1 MIARVTGLSR
11 SEAANQLQVSRK
23 TLVSWTQRG
32 IINAST
38 WTSPGG
44 RIYVGY
50 PQPEID
56 RLKNEMGIER
66 DGQP

>member
-50 PQPEID
+50 PVSEVD
-56 RLKNEMGIER
+56 RLKADMGIVS
-66 DGQP
+66 

>member
-23 TLVSWTQRG
+23 TLVSWTKRG

-50 PQPEID
+50 ASAEVR
-56 RLKNEMGIER
+56 RLQKEMGLA
-66 DGQP
+66 

>member
-1 MIARVTGLSR
+1 MIAKVSGLTR

-23 TLVSWTQRG
+23 TLVSWTKRG

-50 PQPEID
+50 AIAAVR
-56 RLKNEMGIER
+56 RLQKEMGVT
-66 DGQP
+66 